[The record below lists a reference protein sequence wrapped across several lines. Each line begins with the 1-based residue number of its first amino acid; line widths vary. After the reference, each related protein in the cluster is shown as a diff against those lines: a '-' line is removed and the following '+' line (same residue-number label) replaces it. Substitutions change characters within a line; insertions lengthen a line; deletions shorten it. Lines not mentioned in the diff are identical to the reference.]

1 MDIHG
6 KIREVL
12 SETVRDDQDQA
23 HRPLS
28 EVDFLSALQRRG
40 IIDDV
45 MKELHFT
52 QVGQH
57 FAVNF
62 QIFKPNNYASTNSVC
77 MDNQRGVS
85 LLNALN

>member
-12 SETVRDDQDQA
+12 SETLRDDQDQV

-28 EVDFLSALQRRG
+28 EMDFLSALQRRG

-45 MKELHFT
+45 MKELRFT

-57 FAVNF
+57 FAVSF
-62 QIFKPNNYASTNSVC
+62 PILKHNNYAIN
-77 MDNQRGVS
+77 N
-85 LLNALN
+85 